1 MKYNFRLNNIMLAL
15 TFVTI
20 VFMPPAIIGGIFG
33 MNVVLPGQVTDE
45 DDPDADSLVPFYIVL
60 SSIFVMMI
68 IFGGVYKF
76 LVSRD
81 QAV

>member
-1 MKYNFRLNNIMLAL
+1 MLAL

-45 DDPDADSLVPFYIVL
+45 NDEDADSLVPFSIVL
-60 SSIFVMMI
+60 ASIFVMMI
-68 IFGGVYKF
+68 VFALLYKCI
-76 LVSRD
+76 LSREKNNK
-81 QAV
+81 